1 MGKRNPRKK
10 SRENPKD
17 MVKWVKISQTPIE
30 GLYQLKID
38 QKNRLATR
46 NKVPGV
52 SVYGERL
59 IRSGNDE
66 YRLWDPHRSKY
77 AAAFLSGMK
86 HLPQIKNQKILYLGV
101 STGTTP
107 SHFSDMLDN
116 GILYGIEFSPKVMRK
131 FYRLAEQRPNLLPI
145 LADARRPE
153 EYSSFVFEV
162 DLIYQD
168 VAQPD
173 QALIFGRNA
182 KEYLKSGGF
191 GVIAIKS
198 QSIDVAAEPE
208 TVFASQARILEND
221 YGLQIIEMKSIHDYE
236 KKHAIIII
244 KKK

>member
-1 MGKRNPRKK
+1 M
-10 SRENPKD
+10 
-17 MVKWVKISQTPIE
+17 KINQTPIE
-30 GLYQLKID
+30 GMYQIKVD
-38 QKNRLATR
+38 QKNRLATQ

-66 YRLWDPHRSKY
+66 YRLWDPYRSKY

-86 HLPQIKNQKILYLGV
+86 NLPQLKNQRILYLGV

-107 SHFSDMLDN
+107 SHFSDILDD

-153 EYSSFVFEV
+153 EYSSFVLEV
-162 DLIYQD
+162 DIIYQD

-182 KEYLKSGGF
+182 EEYLKSGGL
-191 GVIAIKS
+191 GIIALKS
-198 QSIDVAAEPE
+198 QSIDVSLEPE
-208 TVFASQARILEND
+208 EVFSSQKNELVEKF
-221 YGLQIIEMKSIHDYE
+221 GLQIVEDTRIDAYE
-236 KKHAIIII
+236 KKHAVIIV
-244 KKK
+244 KKP

>member
-1 MGKRNPRKK
+1 
-10 SRENPKD
+10 
-17 MVKWVKISQTPIE
+17 VQISQTPIQ
-30 GLYQLKID
+30 GMYQLKID

-86 HLPQIKNQKILYLGV
+86 YLPQIKNQKILYLGV

-107 SHFSDMLDN
+107 SHFSDILND

-131 FYRLAEQRPNLLPI
+131 FYRLAELRPNLLPI

-173 QALIFGRNA
+173 QATIFGRNA

-198 QSIDVAAEPE
+198 QSIDVSQEPE
-208 TVFASQARILEND
+208 EVFVNQITELEETFN
-221 YGLQIIEMKSIHDYE
+221 LKVIEKSKIDAYE
-236 KKHAIIII
+236 KKHAVLVV
-244 KKK
+244 KKP

>member
-1 MGKRNPRKK
+1 
-10 SRENPKD
+10 
-17 MVKWVKISQTPIE
+17 MVRWLKINQTPIE
-30 GLYQLKID
+30 GMYQLKID
-38 QKNRLATR
+38 QKNRLATL

-59 IRSGNDE
+59 IRSGKDE

-107 SHFSDMLDN
+107 SHFSDILDD

-182 KEYLKSGGF
+182 EEYLKSGGF
-191 GVIAIKS
+191 GIIAIKS
-198 QSIDVAAEPE
+198 QSIDVSQEPE
-208 TVFASQARILEND
+208 EVFNSQKRELEDVFN
-221 YGLQIIEMKSIHDYE
+221 LKVIEESKIDAYE
-236 KKHAIIII
+236 KKHAVLVV
-244 KKK
+244 KKP